1 MKKISP
7 MAEMRM
13 VDTIRAARES
23 SGRGTNPS
31 EAVAKLAMEQN
42 MSTEQAARIC
52 EAFNKLASIDHLS
65 SDQGD
70 RAANFPLADSSA
82 VRKIMRDSLKVA
94 NEPFKFRRTI
104 NDDLPLPKMTDK
116 QAMEMIYKPTEEEQK
131 MLDTATDRMQYLAD
145 WERTQSGVKAMK
157 VASEEARLGELMFGE
172 AFIKFGNKVASMDDR
187 AVDNMARYAVYNYGK
202 DGVNF
207 LTALENL
214 TGREIDKSNRPC
226 MKTGSDAENEV
237 DRLMFMAD
245 NAKALKVA
253 ADLVIDGN
261 KVPFGYSMSIYDPNL
276 NPAQVNQASSDLTAK
291 RKALQNINAN
301 YAYQVNEDLAEK
313 LDRPDLTGAGSE
325 AVKQWNNR
333 LNTVG
338 KLKDTTFN
346 ESQRDTVED
355 TKKIQNATNKTKAEF
370 EKNELG
376 TVQGAQHIRNQ
387 MGLTQ
392 AQHDQSV
399 QGTRND
405 TDTVRTRTDNA
416 KAKFEEQELPDVQSI
431 QHLRNQMGLT
441 QAQHEQATQAT
452 RNSTDA
458 IRVSLDNAR
467 AVFDQQQQPGK
478 LTTEANKNQVEAA
491 KARDALEEQQA
502 LDDARA
508 HGRLES
514 VGDEAERAAR
524 TRELESRQKYEHAQ
538 AVQNYEQAMQRS
550 GNGEEQRMLR
560 QYERAEADRAWMEEE
575 RLRKSRVDNFN
586 RLKEQ
591 GDRTSKALQEMAN
604 NTLANTKSVLGGA
617 VGIMQKA
624 DAIRQALTPE
634 QRSGNAAARP
644 LSNAATKYLENLR
657 LHDVFAKTYL
667 SDPYLHQYSPSEVAE
682 AFNIVYEVAPELVR
696 HGSNPHIIGALIRKY
711 LANTNQLDPLEIRD
725 LTSTEKDRVDTMLKQ
740 EQLEAIKRG
749 K

>member
-1 MKKISP
+1 

-104 NDDLPLPKMTDK
+104 NDDLPLPRMTDK
-116 QAMEMIYKPTEEEQK
+116 QAMEMIYKPTEEERK
-131 MLDTATDRMQYLAD
+131 TLDTATDRMQYLAD

-157 VASEEARLGELMFGE
+157 AASEEARLGELMFGE
-172 AFIKFGNKVASMDDR
+172 AFIKFGNKVASMGDR

-276 NPAQVNQASSDLTAK
+276 NPAQVNQASNDLTAK
-291 RKALQNINAN
+291 RKALQNINSN

-346 ESQRDTVED
+346 ESQRDTIED
-355 TKKIQNATNKTKAEF
+355 TKKIQNAINKTKAEF
-370 EKNELG
+370 EQNELG
-376 TVQGAQHIRNQ
+376 TVQGAQR
-387 MGLTQ
+387 
-392 AQHDQSV
+392 
-399 QGTRND
+399 
-405 TDTVRTRTDNA
+405 
-416 KAKFEEQELPDVQSI
+416 
-431 QHLRNQMGLT
+431 LRNQIGLT
-441 QAQHEQATQAT
+441 QAQHEQTTQAT

-502 LDDARA
+502 VDAARA
-508 HGRLES
+508 RGDLAS
-514 VGDEAERAAR
+514 VGSEAERAAK
-524 TRELESRQKYEHAQ
+524 TREMEARQKYEHAQ
-538 AVQNYEQAMQRS
+538 AVQEYERTLNRRGDTEA
-550 GNGEEQRMLR
+550 QRMLR

>member
-1 MKKISP
+1 

-65 SDQGD
+65 SDRGD

-116 QAMEMIYKPTEEEQK
+116 QAMEMIYKSTEEEQK

-145 WERTQSGVKAMK
+145 WERTQSGAKAMK

-237 DRLMFMAD
+237 DKLMFMAD
-245 NAKALKVA
+245 NAKAIKVA
-253 ADLVIDGN
+253 ATLTLGGVSQ
-261 KVPFGYSMSIYDPNL
+261 PFHYSVSIHDPNYDPNAMRGAVDAQDNKRQQIERL
-276 NPAQVNQASSDLTAK
+276 NRNIAYQLVEDAAEKGDKPELTSKGNQA
-291 RKALQNINAN
+291 
-301 YAYQVNEDLAEK
+301 VNLYRQRMD
-313 LDRPDLTGAGSE
+313 
-325 AVKQWNNR
+325 N
-333 LNTVG
+333 VG
-338 KLKDTTFN
+338 KLKDSEFR
-346 ESQRDTVED
+346 EGQRQVTED
-355 TKKIQNATNKTKAEF
+355 TKKAQNATNKTKAEF
-370 EKNELG
+370 EQNELG
-376 TVQGAQHIRNQ
+376 TVQGA
-387 MGLTQ
+387 
-392 AQHDQSV
+392 
-399 QGTRND
+399 
-405 TDTVRTRTDNA
+405 
-416 KAKFEEQELPDVQSI
+416 

-467 AVFDQQQQPGK
+467 AVFDQRQQPGK

-508 HGRLES
+508 RGRLES
-514 VGDEAERAAR
+514 VGDEAERSAR
-524 TRELESRQKYEHAQ
+524 TRELEARQKYEHAQ
-538 AVQNYEQAMQRS
+538 AVQNFEQAMQRN

-575 RLRKSRVDNFN
+575 RLRKARVDNFN

-604 NTLANTKSVLGGA
+604 NTLANTKSVLSGA